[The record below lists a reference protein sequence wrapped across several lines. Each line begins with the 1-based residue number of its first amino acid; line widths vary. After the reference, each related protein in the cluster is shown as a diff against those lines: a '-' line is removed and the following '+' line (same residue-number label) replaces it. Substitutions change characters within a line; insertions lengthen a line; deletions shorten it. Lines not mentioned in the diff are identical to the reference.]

1 MRSAVASLAVLLAL
15 AVPTGA
21 RADSGVVA
29 TIKPLHSLV
38 AGVMDGVGSPHLL
51 IPGNISP
58 HSFSLK
64 PSDARAL
71 EQARIVFWIG
81 ADLEAG
87 LERPIAALSRSG
99 TVQSM
104 MTVAGLTH
112 REFEDDHDHG
122 HGHDADHKG
131 DHDDHAKH
139 GHDEHGHDKHEHGKD
154 DHGHDHGK
162 DAHDHDD
169 HKHGKDD
176 HATHAHAG
184 HDHDKDEHGKDDHDG
199 HDHGPDDP
207 HVWLDPENARA
218 MVAAIAATLSE
229 AMPDHADA
237 FAANAERMDADLAAL
252 GAEAAAIVEPV
263 RAKPFLTFHDAFGHF
278 EDRFGLTGGEAI
290 SVNPEIKPGAGRI
303 AELRE
308 EITEEGFACVF
319 IEPQFSP
326 AIAEVIV
333 EGTGTAIATLDPLG
347 SAIEE
352 GTALYASLIRGLAT
366 TLRDCM
372 AG

>member
-1 MRSAVASLAVLLAL
+1 MRTPVAALAALLAL
-15 AVPTGA
+15 AVPAGA
-21 RADSGVVA
+21 RADTGVVA

-38 AGVMDGVGSPHLL
+38 AGVMEGVGTPDLL
-51 IPGNISP
+51 IPGTISP

-71 EQARIVFWIG
+71 EQARVVFWIG
-81 ADLEAG
+81 PDLETG
-87 LERPIAALSRSG
+87 LERPIDTLSGRG
-99 TVQSM
+99 TAQSM

-131 DHDDHAKH
+131 DHD
-139 GHDEHGHDKHEHGKD
+139 EHDKHEHGKD

-169 HKHGKDD
+169 HKHGKNDD
-176 HATHAHAG
+176 ATHAHAG
-184 HDHDKDEHGKDDHDG
+184 HDHGKDEHGKDDHDG

-229 AMPDHADA
+229 TMPDHADA
-237 FAANAERMDADLAAL
+237 FAANAQRLDADLAAL
-252 GAEAAAIVEPV
+252 GAEVAAIVEPV

-278 EDRFGLTGGEAI
+278 EDRFALTGGEAI
-290 SVNPEIKPGAGRI
+290 SVNPEVKPGAGRI

-333 EGTGTAIATLDPLG
+333 EGTGTRIATLDPLG
-347 SAIEE
+347 SAFED
-352 GTALYASLIRGLAT
+352 GPTLYPALIRGLAT